1 MKPVDI
7 LIAISVAVIWGMGF
21 VIAKA
26 GMAHFSPILLMALRF
41 TLTAACLLCFFR
53 PPPGILKQLFWISLI
68 SAALQYSLTFNGVRG
83 IDASTA
89 ALLVQL
95 EVPFGLIMAWLVFGD
110 RIRPLQA
117 LGILVSFGGAM
128 LIIGEPKLAGDL
140 IYAFMVIG
148 GAFTWA
154 VGQIMIKKLGIV
166 AILAVGLALGVG
178 SGVAYA
184 ALVLL
189 ARHYSLRVAVLP
201 LIFVQNLVI
210 AVALLPLGVRLGL
223 PDNATLG
230 TLALLGVVH
239 ATVGGVLYLVGIRR
253 VRAQVAAILG
263 YLEPLGAVLL
273 AAWFLGE
280 QPGGLVLGGG
290 VLILSAGALV
300 VWDEN
305 RECNRIDSPPE
316 PG

>member
-26 GMAHFSPILLMALRF
+26 AMAHFSPILLMALRF

-117 LGILVSFGGAM
+117 LGIIVSFSGAV
-128 LIIGEPKLAGDL
+128 LIIGEPKLADDL
-140 IYAFMVIG
+140 IFAFMVIG
-148 GAFTWA
+148 GAFTWS
-154 VGQIMIKKLGIV
+154 VGQIMIKKLGNIGGFR
-166 AILAVGLALGVG
+166 LL
-178 SGVAYA
+178 SGVALFA
-184 ALVLL
+184 APQLFIASWLLEQNQLEQITTASFPAWAAVIYLGLVMTALGYGLWYRLL
-189 ARHYSLRVAVLP
+189 GHYSVNQVMPFLL
-201 LIFVQNLVI
+201 
-210 AVALLPLGVRLGL
+210 LLPV
-223 PDNATLG
+223 TS
-230 TLALLGVVH
+230 VF
-239 ATVGGVLYLVGIRR
+239 GGIF
-253 VRAQVAAILG
+253 
-263 YLEPLGAVLL
+263 
-273 AAWFLGE
+273 FLDE
-280 QPGGLVLGGG
+280 SLTIKIALGGG
-290 VLILSAGALV
+290 LAV
-300 VWDEN
+300 VGVAMITIQRTSFSRQVANDQDN
-305 RECNRIDSPPE
+305 L
-316 PG
+316 

>member
-148 GAFTWA
+148 GAFTWS
-154 VGQIMIKKLGIV
+154 VGQIMIKKLGNIGGFRLLTGV
-166 AILAVGLALGVG
+166 ALFAAPQLFIASWLLEQDQLEQITTASISAWSAVVYLGLVMTALGYG
-178 SGVAYA
+178 LWYR
-184 ALVLL
+184 LL
-189 ARHYSLRVAVLP
+189 GHYSVNQVMPFLL
-201 LIFVQNLVI
+201 
-210 AVALLPLGVRLGL
+210 LLPV
-223 PDNATLG
+223 TS
-230 TLALLGVVH
+230 VF
-239 ATVGGVLYLVGIRR
+239 GGIF
-253 VRAQVAAILG
+253 
-263 YLEPLGAVLL
+263 
-273 AAWFLGE
+273 FLDE
-280 QPGGLVLGGG
+280 SLTIKIALGGG
-290 VLILSAGALV
+290 LAV
-300 VWDEN
+300 VGVAMITIQRTSFTRQVANDQDN
-305 RECNRIDSPPE
+305 L
-316 PG
+316 